1 MKKYKLLYFVSED
14 EYFITH
20 KINQAKT
27 AFKFFDE
34 IRIMCKFSSY
44 SRKIK
49 LSGFKTINF
58 NFSRKS
64 INPILNLKSL
74 TKFFSIITQYKPDVI
89 QCFAL
94 KPILYSVII
103 NFFLKKDVKIICCVV
118 GMGYLI
124 INKNFFA
131 KVYKFIY
138 FFLLKIFINKKVF
151 FVFQNAD
158 NYYLFRKKKIITK
171 NNSNLIRGSGVCTEK
186 FKSNNQKKIYDLIF
200 HSRIIKDKGVF
211 ELINAIKILRNQNV
225 YFKTL
230 FLGDLDKENRSF
242 ISEEQVNFWVKE
254 KLIIW
259 KRKTNNVLPFL
270 QKSKISILPSY
281 REGLPKSLLEAAS
294 CKLPIISS
302 DVPGCR
308 EICINNFNGFLVQPK
323 DSESLSK
330 SIQKLLYNPNL
341 IRKFGKN
348 SREIVIKQFSD
359 QIISSEFLKLYKRV
373 IKKAL

>member
-34 IRIMCKFSSY
+34 IKIICKFSNF
-44 SRKIK
+44 SRSIK
-49 LSGFKTINF
+49 LSGFKTTNF
-58 NFSRKS
+58 NFNRKS
-64 INPILNLKSL
+64 INPILNLRSL
-74 TKFFSIITQYKPDVI
+74 SKFFSIATQYNPDVI

-94 KPILYSVII
+94 KPILYSLII
-103 NFFLKKDVKIICCVV
+103 NFFIKKDIKIICCVV

-124 INKNFFA
+124 INKNLFA
-131 KVYKFIY
+131 RTYKFI
-138 FFLLKIFINKKVF
+138 FFLLLKMFINKNVF

-158 NYYLFRKKKIITK
+158 DYSLFRNKQLITK
-171 NNSNLIRGSGVCTEK
+171 NNSNLIRGSGVCTK
-186 FKSNNQKKIYDLIF
+186 RFKSNNQKKIYDLIF

-211 ELINAIKILRNQNV
+211 EIIDAIKILRKQNV
-225 YFKTL
+225 FFKTL
-230 FLGDLDKENRSF
+230 FLGSLDKENRSF
-242 ISEEQVNFWVKE
+242 ISEEQVNFWVKQ

-259 KRKTNNVLPFL
+259 KKKTNNVLPYL

-294 CKLPIISS
+294 CNLPIISC

-308 EICINNFNGFLVQPK
+308 EICIDNFNGFLVRPK
-323 DSESLSK
+323 DPESLSK
-330 SIQKLLYNPNL
+330 SIKKLLYNPNL
-341 IRKFGKN
+341 MRKFGKN
-348 SREIVIKQFSD
+348 SREIVTKSFSD

>member
-1 MKKYKLLYFVSED
+1 M
-14 EYFITH
+14 
-20 KINQAKT
+20 
-27 AFKFFDE
+27 
-34 IRIMCKFSSY
+34 
-44 SRKIK
+44 
-49 LSGFKTINF
+49 
-58 NFSRKS
+58 
-64 INPILNLKSL
+64 
-74 TKFFSIITQYKPDVI
+74 IIT
-89 QCFAL
+89 CL
-94 KPILYSVII
+94 E
-103 NFFLKKDVKIICCVV
+103 
-118 GMGYLI
+118 
-124 INKNFFA
+124 
-131 KVYKFIY
+131 
-138 FFLLKIFINKKVF
+138 
-151 FVFQNAD
+151 
-158 NYYLFRKKKIITK
+158 KKKIITK

>member
-34 IRIMCKFSSY
+34 IKIVCKFSNY

-58 NFSRKS
+58 NFNRKS
-64 INPILNLKSL
+64 INPILNLRSL
-74 TKFFSIITQYKPDVI
+74 TKFFSIAAQYKPDVI

-94 KPILYSVII
+94 KPILYSVIT
-103 NFFLKKDVKIICCVV
+103 NFFLKKDIKIISCVV

-124 INKNFFA
+124 INKNLFTR
-131 KVYKFIY
+131 VYEFIY
-138 FFLLKIFINKKVF
+138 FFLLRIFINKKVY

-158 NYYLFRKKKIITK
+158 DYSLFRKKKIITK
-171 NNSNLIRGSGVCTEK
+171 NNSNLIRGSGVCTKK
-186 FKSNNQKKIYDLIF
+186 FKPKKQKKIYDLIF

-211 ELINAIKILRNQNV
+211 EIIDAIKILRNQNV
-225 YFKTL
+225 FFKTL
-230 FLGDLDKENRSF
+230 FLGDLDMKNRSF
-242 ISEEQVNFWVKE
+242 ITEKQVNFWVKE

-259 KRKTNNVLPFL
+259 KRKTNNVLPYL

-308 EICINNFNGFLVQPK
+308 EVCIDNFNGFLVQPK
-323 DSESLSK
+323 DPESLSK
-330 SIQKLLYNPNL
+330 SIQKLLFNPNL
-341 IRKFGKN
+341 MRKFGKN
-348 SREIVIKQFSD
+348 SRGIVTKSFSD
-359 QIISSEFLKLYKRV
+359 QIISKEFLKLYKRI
-373 IKKAL
+373 IKKVP

>member
-27 AFKFFDE
+27 ALKFFDE
-34 IRIMCKFSSY
+34 IKIMCKFSNY
-44 SRKIK
+44 SRKIE

-58 NFSRKS
+58 NLSRKS
-64 INPILNLKSL
+64 VNPILNLRSL
-74 TKFFSIITQYKPDVI
+74 IKFFSITTKYKPDVI

-94 KPILYSVII
+94 KPILYSIII
-103 NFFLKKDVKIICCVV
+103 NFFLKRDIKILCCVV

-124 INKNFFA
+124 INKNLFA
-131 KVYKFIY
+131 RVYKSIY

-151 FVFQNAD
+151 FVFQNSD
-158 NYYLFRKKKIITK
+158 DYSLFRRKKIISK
-171 NNSNLIRGSGVCTEK
+171 NNSSLIRGSGVCTKK

-211 ELINAIKILRNQNV
+211 EIIDAIKILRNQNV
-225 YFKTL
+225 FFKTL
-230 FLGDLDKENRSF
+230 FLGDIDNANRSF
-242 ISEEQVNFWVKE
+242 ITEKQVNFWVKE

-259 KRKTNNVLPFL
+259 KRKTNNVLPYL

-294 CKLPIISS
+294 CKLPIIST

-308 EICINNFNGFLVQPK
+308 EVCINNFNGFLVQPK
-323 DSESLSK
+323 DSGSLSK
-330 SIQKLLYNPNL
+330 SIQKLLFNSNL
-341 IRKFGKN
+341 MKKFGRN
-348 SREIVIKQFSD
+348 SREIVTKNFSD
-359 QIISSEFLKLYKRV
+359 QIISNEFLKLYQEV